1 MKIKSILFAIVGLA
15 LSSTAHATTIL
26 SGSTTTLFNT
36 TTNPIAFNFDN
47 PLSADNTLSQSFTV
61 PVDTTWTFDFGSV
74 DIGMGSEANFQL
86 TIYDSS
92 NNLVAT
98 SNTVAFTMLL
108 NFVNVPLTFSSPVT
122 LTAGDYTFRN
132 NYAITGEDATS
143 FWGHDNSGN
152 LSVSLGVIPEPSAF
166 ALLGLG
172 TVGLV
177 ARRRRNA

>member
-1 MKIKSILFAIVGLA
+1 MKIKSILFAIAGLA
-15 LSSTAHATTIL
+15 LSTAAHATTTL

-36 TTNPIAFNFDN
+36 TTNPIAFSFAN

-74 DIGMGSEANFQL
+74 DIGMGSEANFEL

-98 SNTVAFTMLL
+98 SDTVAFTMLT
-108 NFVNVPLTFSSPVT
+108 NFVNVPLNFASPVT

-132 NYAITGEDATS
+132 NYAITGEDNIS
-143 FWGHDNSGN
+143 YWGNDNSGN

-166 ALLGLG
+166 VLLGLG
-172 TVGLV
+172 ALGLV
-177 ARRRRNA
+177 ARRRRSA

>member
-1 MKIKSILFAIVGLA
+1 MKIKSILFAIAGLA
-15 LSSTAHATTIL
+15 LSTAAHATTTL

-36 TTNPIAFNFDN
+36 TTNPIQFGGEE
-47 PLSADNTLSQSFTV
+47 LSEGNTLSQSFTV

-74 DIGMGSEANFQL
+74 DIGQGSEANFEL

-98 SNTVAFTMLL
+98 SNTVAFTVLFD
-108 NFVNVPLTFSSPVT
+108 FVNVPLTFSSPVT

-132 NYAITGEDATS
+132 NYTITGSDYTS
-143 FWGHDNSGN
+143 FWGGDNSGN

-172 TVGLV
+172 AVGLV
-177 ARRRRNA
+177 ARRRRSA